1 MNIPKIQRFLKIYN
15 SGKFLE
21 YKATENGLTRDD
33 IEYMLSER
41 YIVHIKDDEY
51 IVTEKGRKFAF
62 G

>member
-21 YKATENGLTRDD
+21 CKATENGLTRDD